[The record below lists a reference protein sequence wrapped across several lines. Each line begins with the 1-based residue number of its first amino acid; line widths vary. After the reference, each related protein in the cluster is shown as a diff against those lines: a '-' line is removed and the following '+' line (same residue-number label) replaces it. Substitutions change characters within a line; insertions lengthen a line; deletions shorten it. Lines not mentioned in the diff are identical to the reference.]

1 MILGYDLRIKFLRG
15 ILSGCSLAV
24 QMTILLVISGKGRGN
39 KQRNKRNMQMLND
52 KRKRLCRN
60 IYSIRY

>member
-24 QMTILLVISGKGRGN
+24 QTTISLVISGKGRGN

>member
-1 MILGYDLRIKFLRG
+1 MILGYDIRIKFLRG

-24 QMTILLVISGKGRGN
+24 QTTISLVISGKGRGR

-52 KRKRLCRN
+52 KRKRL
-60 IYSIRY
+60 